1 MKSNKTKSAMTAL
14 VVAAM
19 LCSAAMPIR
28 AAEAQW
34 VNNNGTWSYVKED
47 GSIAKGW
54 IKDNNCWYAFDDNGA
69 MRTGWI
75 ASNEHWYFMGESG
88 VMQADAWVED
98 NGARYYIKGTGVM
111 AKDYVKDGYELTVD
125 GKAIPLAESKSV
137 VLTDPE
143 ALEGEVIEGNLYVDV
158 TTAKA
163 LELKG
168 VTVKG
173 KLVVIGDNK
182 TAGKLTITDSKIEA
196 ISTQTRN
203 TEVVLS
209 GETEVKTIVLE
220 ETAAVTPDKNFKGEV
235 EKIEVQST
243 TKGEVVIEVPA
254 QEVSTRTYASVD
266 IQAPVESLEVK
277 TDTQIKVN
285 ADVKNVVVTES
296 AKDTKVE
303 VSKGST
309 VGTITAD
316 APVKIEGSGTINKVE
331 ANVDGVEA
339 GKDTVIKDVETGKDV
354 EQAPEVNKPSTGG
367 SSGGSSTSSYTV
379 KYAVD
384 GSISFDVPAA
394 VTVTSGSTIT
404 EPAKP
409 ADAPEGYSYKWV
421 TSDGKPFDFSSKIRN
436 SMTLTLIL
444 TNNDF
449 AGGNGSESFPYLV
462 ADVNQFYALENLNV
476 INDSSKTYHF
486 KQLNDFT
493 LDRSITTHYNL
504 SYDGGGHKIIA
515 CTGDRI
521 LALFVGYDSKGK
533 TKSTGAIE
541 IFNVELVSNKTV
553 GLSIISD
560 PWYIDEINLHDIK
573 CSIDGDILNINKTNY
588 AFLVAGAIYDD
599 RETPATPQKITINN
613 CDIVGS
619 VVTNQT
625 NAGGFVGAYYPY
637 DNDKDIVGVNYQK
650 SPLLKIS
657 NSSFNGD
664 ITANAFAGLI
674 YGNPTYY
681 QYFKKGNYDE
691 SEINKLIVVDHVVF
705 NGKVTANYANLFA
718 FSDSEAQ
725 KPIWNVTY
733 KDAITG
739 NYNFINR
746 TNQIASDEVKAYLL
760 DSGDF
765 AFTTNNT
772 NNYTYQLV
780 FSVNEIV
787 ISTGEGTE
795 EGKFVSNGRKIF
807 LDVSKAEDTGSLTE
821 ITEVKAI
828 DSSRLSDLS
837 LEAPSSYDKYC
848 ENWPVAIIVD
858 GGKVYIV
865 FEKNNTFESVDS
877 SVVTSLYAYNGNA
890 LVGTKNIK

>member
-111 AKDYVKDGYELTVD
+111 AKDYVKDGYELTED

-143 ALEGEVIEGNLYVDV
+143 AIEGEVIEGNLYVDV

-182 TAGKLTITDSKIEA
+182 TAGKLTITDSKIES

-243 TKGEVVIEVPA
+243 TKGEIVIEVPA

-303 VSKGST
+303 VSKGNT

-354 EQAPEVNKPSTGG
+354 EKAPEVNKPSTGG
-367 SSGGSSTSSYTV
+367 SSSGGS
-379 KYAVD
+379 
-384 GSISFDVPAA
+384 
-394 VTVTSGSTIT
+394 TVTSTTYEVSDEATLLDALSKAATRDTIKLKNNLTVSTNTIALAYENDQVKSTIT
-404 EPAKP
+404 IDLNDKTLNLTGNTTIAYANKTLIIKNGKIEANDYGEDGTNAVFNPLKA
-409 ADAPEGYSYKWV
+409 ATV
-421 TSDGKPFDFSSKIRN
+421 TLDNVEMATNGSALFPQGNAASVTVNNSKITAGVYAVGTN
-436 SMTLTLIL
+436 AGADDNYGVQITVTDSYLYSTGWK
-444 TNNDF
+444 NNDKDDCTVMINVGGDLTIKNSYIEGDRQALVVR
-449 AGGNGSESFPYLV
+449 AGT
-462 ADVNQFYALENLNV
+462 ADVINSTIVFTGNWGESTSNNNNQFYGEAWGGGNNLPSAPVVIGSRSGANVYKAAASLTLTNCTINGSNEVTISGQPTNVQIYMYGREAYKATLTITDQKSYDVVQGETTYTTVNGLPEVNVPEDPKNENT
-476 INDSSKTYHF
+476 DSST
-486 KQLNDFT
+486 QEPIEGT
-493 LDRSITTHYNL
+493 
-504 SYDGGGHKIIA
+504 
-515 CTGDRI
+515 
-521 LALFVGYDSKGK
+521 DS
-533 TKSTGAIE
+533 TDT
-541 IFNVELVSNKTV
+541 
-553 GLSIISD
+553 
-560 PWYIDEINLHDIK
+560 
-573 CSIDGDILNINKTNY
+573 
-588 AFLVAGAIYDD
+588 
-599 RETPATPQKITINN
+599 ET
-613 CDIVGS
+613 
-619 VVTNQT
+619 
-625 NAGGFVGAYYPY
+625 
-637 DNDKDIVGVNYQK
+637 
-650 SPLLKIS
+650 
-657 NSSFNGD
+657 
-664 ITANAFAGLI
+664 
-674 YGNPTYY
+674 
-681 QYFKKGNYDE
+681 
-691 SEINKLIVVDHVVF
+691 
-705 NGKVTANYANLFA
+705 
-718 FSDSEAQ
+718 SDS
-725 KPIWNVTY
+725 
-733 KDAITG
+733 
-739 NYNFINR
+739 
-746 TNQIASDEVKAYLL
+746 NQSD
-760 DSGDF
+760 
-765 AFTTNNT
+765 N
-772 NNYTYQLV
+772 
-780 FSVNEIV
+780 
-787 ISTGEGTE
+787 GTE
-795 EGKFVSNGRKIF
+795 Q
-807 LDVSKAEDTGSLTE
+807 E
-821 ITEVKAI
+821 IE
-828 DSSRLSDLS
+828 
-837 LEAPSSYDKYC
+837 PSV
-848 ENWPVAIIVD
+848 E
-858 GGKVYIV
+858 
-865 FEKNNTFESVDS
+865 
-877 SVVTSLYAYNGNA
+877 
-890 LVGTKNIK
+890 

>member
-54 IKDNNCWYAFDDNGA
+54 IKDGDCWYAFDDNGA

-111 AKDYVKDGYELTVD
+111 AKDYVKDGYELTED

-143 ALEGEVIEGNLYVDV
+143 AIEGEVIEGNLYVDV

-173 KLVVIGDNK
+173 KLVVIGDNQ
-182 TAGKLTITDSKIEA
+182 TAGKLTITDSKIES

-243 TKGEVVIEVPA
+243 TKGEIVIEVPA

-303 VSKGST
+303 VSKGNT

-449 AGGNGSESFPYLV
+449 AGGNGSEQFPYLIENHEQITKIGDHFSTKDSYNYKLISDITIPAGHIQMSNFTGV
-462 ADVNQFYALENLNV
+462 FDGDNHTITLPDSDSVIKDAKGGIAYSWFASSSYGDATFKNFTLEHGSQGILSLLETANMNIINSSDGKVYESV
-476 INDSSKTYHF
+476 INENTILFDS
-486 KQLNDFT
+486 
-493 LDRSITTHYNL
+493 
-504 SYDGGGHKIIA
+504 
-515 CTGDRI
+515 
-521 LALFVGYDSKGK
+521 
-533 TKSTGAIE
+533 
-541 IFNVELVSNKTV
+541 
-553 GLSIISD
+553 
-560 PWYIDEINLHDIK
+560 
-573 CSIDGDILNINKTNY
+573 
-588 AFLVAGAIYDD
+588 
-599 RETPATPQKITINN
+599 ITINSKDNKVVEVTANDNNEAPLITFSGVLNTVFNDVENNLSVKRTSGNVYVSFYVGGYVQTKLGDIGLNRTKYLKFNN
-613 CDIVGS
+613 CVNHGNMDVTYASLYLGNGS
-619 VVTNQT
+619 QGDNLVIEVNDCTNTGVINGYQESEPFAAMGHGNLTADMKSLNDNLKDNNYTNVDEMNISYDETAKKYKFSKEDAVEYYVTYTAYARDDNGTVMISVELNNDDLSLTESKYGMLRMIAYT
-625 NAGGFVGAYYPY
+625 NDYSECEFTPLNSYGMEYYV
-637 DNDKDIVGVNYQK
+637 DTDKD
-650 SPLLKIS
+650 
-657 NSSFNGD
+657 
-664 ITANAFAGLI
+664 
-674 YGNPTYY
+674 
-681 QYFKKGNYDE
+681 
-691 SEINKLIVVDHVVF
+691 LIVVKLGIYADYDGIQLNSAARVTVTAIDS
-705 NGKVTANYANLFA
+705 NGKVIAIGTA
-718 FSDSEAQ
+718 
-725 KPIWNVTY
+725 K
-733 KDAITG
+733 
-739 NYNFINR
+739 
-746 TNQIASDEVKAYLL
+746 
-760 DSGDF
+760 
-765 AFTTNNT
+765 
-772 NNYTYQLV
+772 
-780 FSVNEIV
+780 
-787 ISTGEGTE
+787 
-795 EGKFVSNGRKIF
+795 
-807 LDVSKAEDTGSLTE
+807 
-821 ITEVKAI
+821 
-828 DSSRLSDLS
+828 
-837 LEAPSSYDKYC
+837 
-848 ENWPVAIIVD
+848 
-858 GGKVYIV
+858 
-865 FEKNNTFESVDS
+865 
-877 SVVTSLYAYNGNA
+877 
-890 LVGTKNIK
+890 

>member
-54 IKDNNCWYAFDDNGA
+54 IKDNDCWYAFDDNGA

-111 AKDYVKDGYELTVD
+111 AKDYVKDGYELTED

-143 ALEGEVIEGNLYVDV
+143 AIEGEVIEGNLYVDV

-220 ETAAVTPDKNFKGEV
+220 ETAAVTPDKSFKGEV
-235 EKIEVQST
+235 EKIEIQST
-243 TKGEVVIEVPA
+243 TKGEIVIEVPA

-309 VGTITAD
+309 VGTITAN
-316 APVKIEGSGTINKVE
+316 APVKIEGNGTINKVE

-354 EQAPEVNKPSTGG
+354 EKAPEVNKPSTGG
-367 SSGGSSTSSYTV
+367 STGGSGGGGGSTTPTKSETEKFKEAFDKELNGDFKANAENNGVTIKVNGTTIDGVMHNTDNKVWDFVKATILDSIVNVNKTYNGIHSVKITGDAGNTGDMAMSDLIAPTAQNLGIWGMALFNKASAEELFNLKLSDVDGKTYTVAFKIADNTIIEYTV
-379 KYAVD
+379 KLNSDKALEDTAKVNLQTKVKDAVD
-384 GSISFDVPAA
+384 ALGRDDLATATVDGQTIRTVFNDGETTIADFTGTGIFSILTTLKNGGVKSYTFDDTASTVIETPNYNNLLGVLKNYLNEQDTTTVLGKKVSDLTSKTVK
-394 VTVTSGSTIT
+394 VTV
-404 EPAKP
+404 A
-409 ADAPEGYSYKWV
+409 
-421 TSDGKPFDFSSKIRN
+421 
-436 SMTLTLIL
+436 
-444 TNNDF
+444 
-449 AGGNGSESFPYLV
+449 
-462 ADVNQFYALENLNV
+462 
-476 INDSSKTYHF
+476 
-486 KQLNDFT
+486 
-493 LDRSITTHYNL
+493 
-504 SYDGGGHKIIA
+504 
-515 CTGDRI
+515 
-521 LALFVGYDSKGK
+521 
-533 TKSTGAIE
+533 
-541 IFNVELVSNKTV
+541 
-553 GLSIISD
+553 
-560 PWYIDEINLHDIK
+560 
-573 CSIDGDILNINKTNY
+573 
-588 AFLVAGAIYDD
+588 
-599 RETPATPQKITINN
+599 
-613 CDIVGS
+613 
-619 VVTNQT
+619 
-625 NAGGFVGAYYPY
+625 
-637 DNDKDIVGVNYQK
+637 
-650 SPLLKIS
+650 
-657 NSSFNGD
+657 
-664 ITANAFAGLI
+664 
-674 YGNPTYY
+674 
-681 QYFKKGNYDE
+681 
-691 SEINKLIVVDHVVF
+691 
-705 NGKVTANYANLFA
+705 
-718 FSDSEAQ
+718 
-725 KPIWNVTY
+725 Y
-733 KDAITG
+733 KDANG
-739 NYNFINR
+739 
-746 TNQIASDEVKAYLL
+746 AEVNVEYT
-760 DSGDF
+760 
-765 AFTTNNT
+765 FT
-772 NNYTYQLV
+772 
-780 FSVNEIV
+780 FSVSENI
-787 ISTGEGTE
+787 
-795 EGKFVSNGRKIF
+795 
-807 LDVSKAEDTGSLTE
+807 ED
-821 ITEVKAI
+821 
-828 DSSRLSDLS
+828 
-837 LEAPSSYDKYC
+837 
-848 ENWPVAIIVD
+848 
-858 GGKVYIV
+858 
-865 FEKNNTFESVDS
+865 
-877 SVVTSLYAYNGNA
+877 
-890 LVGTKNIK
+890 

>member
-14 VVAAM
+14 VIAAM

-47 GSIAKGW
+47 GSKAKGW

-111 AKDYVKDGYELTVD
+111 AKDYVKDGYELTED

-143 ALEGEVIEGNLYVDV
+143 AIEGEVIEGNLYVDV

-173 KLVVIGDNK
+173 KLVVIGDNQ

-243 TKGEVVIEVPA
+243 TKGEIVIEVPA

-367 SSGGSSTSSYTV
+367 STGGSGGGGGSITPTKSETEKFKEAFDKELNGDFKANAENNGVTFTVENDPVHDCIVINGTV
-379 KYAVD
+379 KDTSKNLWNFTKETILDSIVRVD
-384 GSISFDVPAA
+384 LAYTNIQSVRISFNGNTTGDILMTDLRTISPENLEKWGKDLFKKDSKEELLKLTLADIVDSSSFA
-394 VTVTSGSTIT
+394 VQFTIANKEVVNYVIPLHEENLEKEAIENLKKKVAEAVGNVKTNDLATIT
-404 EPAKP
+404 MPDSVKIHTEFLSG
-409 ADAPEGYSYKWV
+409 ETTISQITG
-421 TSDGKPFDFSSKIRN
+421 TGIFSILT
-436 SMTLTLIL
+436 TLTDEGV
-444 TNNDF
+444 TGYTF
-449 AGGNGSESFPYLV
+449 
-462 ADVNQFYALENLNV
+462 
-476 INDSSKTYHF
+476 NDSSTTNITGTPTYEG
-486 KQLNDFT
+486 LLT
-493 LDRSITTHYNL
+493 LL
-504 SYDGGGHKIIA
+504 
-515 CTGDRI
+515 
-521 LALFVGYDSKGK
+521 
-533 TKSTGAIE
+533 
-541 IFNVELVSNKTV
+541 
-553 GLSIISD
+553 
-560 PWYIDEINLHDIK
+560 
-573 CSIDGDILNINKTNY
+573 TNY
-588 AFLVAGAIYDD
+588 LGEDALNQKVSALVNKNI
-599 RETPATPQKITINN
+599 
-613 CDIVGS
+613 
-619 VVTNQT
+619 VVTV
-625 NAGGFVGAYYPY
+625 A
-637 DNDKDIVGVNYQK
+637 
-650 SPLLKIS
+650 
-657 NSSFNGD
+657 
-664 ITANAFAGLI
+664 
-674 YGNPTYY
+674 
-681 QYFKKGNYDE
+681 
-691 SEINKLIVVDHVVF
+691 
-705 NGKVTANYANLFA
+705 
-718 FSDSEAQ
+718 
-725 KPIWNVTY
+725 Y
-733 KDAITG
+733 KDANG
-739 NYNFINR
+739 
-746 TNQIASDEVKAYLL
+746 AEVNVEYTFT
-760 DSGDF
+760 F
-765 AFTTNNT
+765 A
-772 NNYTYQLV
+772 
-780 FSVNEIV
+780 
-787 ISTGEGTE
+787 
-795 EGKFVSNGRKIF
+795 VSENI
-807 LDVSKAEDTGSLTE
+807 ED
-821 ITEVKAI
+821 
-828 DSSRLSDLS
+828 
-837 LEAPSSYDKYC
+837 
-848 ENWPVAIIVD
+848 
-858 GGKVYIV
+858 
-865 FEKNNTFESVDS
+865 
-877 SVVTSLYAYNGNA
+877 
-890 LVGTKNIK
+890 

>member
-14 VVAAM
+14 VIAAM

-111 AKDYVKDGYELTVD
+111 AKDYVKDGYELTED

-168 VTVKG
+168 ITVKG
-173 KLVVIGDNK
+173 KLVVIGDNQ

-296 AKDTKVE
+296 AKDTAIE

-309 VGTITAD
+309 VGTLTAD
-316 APVKIEGSGTINKVE
+316 APVSIDGKGTVNKVE

-354 EQAPEVNKPSTGG
+354 EKAPEVNKPSTGG
-367 SSGGSSTSSYTV
+367 SSSGGSGSVTPSYTTHTV
-379 KYAVD
+379 TDDGSLKTAIMDSKDNDHIVLQNDITLTLTKTGVDSVELGFYDQLLSDTSKKEIIIDLNGKTLTLSSVHYINNKGKTVSTKFSYINKSIVFKNGNITSKNKIDGSDSVFIVGKD
-384 GSISFDVPAA
+384 GSI
-394 VTVTSGSTIT
+394 
-404 EPAKP
+404 
-409 ADAPEGYSYKWV
+409 
-421 TSDGKPFDFSSKIRN
+421 
-436 SMTLTLIL
+436 
-444 TNNDF
+444 
-449 AGGNGSESFPYLV
+449 
-462 ADVNQFYALENLNV
+462 
-476 INDSSKTYHF
+476 
-486 KQLNDFT
+486 T
-493 LDRSITTHYNL
+493 LDNVKMDTNASAL
-504 SYDGGGHKIIA
+504 SPQGNA
-515 CTGDRI
+515 
-521 LALFVGYDSKGK
+521 SKVIVK
-533 TKSTGAIE
+533 NHS
-541 IFNVELVSNKTV
+541 
-553 GLSIISD
+553 
-560 PWYIDEINLHDIK
+560 EINA
-573 CSIDGDILNINKTNY
+573 GTY
-588 AFLVAGAIYDD
+588 A
-599 RETPATPQKITINN
+599 
-613 CDIVGS
+613 VG
-619 VVTNQT
+619 T
-625 NAGGFVGAYYPY
+625 NAG
-637 DNDKDIVGVNYQK
+637 
-650 SPLLKIS
+650 
-657 NSSFNGD
+657 
-664 ITANAFAGLI
+664 
-674 YGNPTYY
+674 
-681 QYFKKGNYDE
+681 
-691 SEINKLIVVDHVVF
+691 SED
-705 NGKVTANYANLFA
+705 
-718 FSDSEAQ
+718 
-725 KPIWNVTY
+725 
-733 KDAITG
+733 
-739 NYNFINR
+739 NYNFEILIEDSILKTTGNNGTDTEDAKDNDDATVLINVPGSLIIKNSELYGNR
-746 TNQIASDEVKAYLL
+746 QTLVVRAGNATVTNTKIHYTDAFGKDKDYLTGNWGGGNELPCAPIVVGDRFGSDTYKSDSVLTL
-760 DSGDF
+760 DYVTITGEHTQKLSAD
-765 AFTTNNT
+765 TENI
-772 NNYTYQLV
+772 QLV
-780 FSVNEIV
+780 QIYVYGRNGHSAILNVNDGCDFVASKVLVGPEHTDITGLTDYSKIDTNSKI
-787 ISTGEGTE
+787 ISEHE
-795 EGKFVSNGRKIF
+795 EETNDSTN
-807 LDVSKAEDTGSLTE
+807 GSLPEDVDNIENTDESNTE
-821 ITEVKAI
+821 DNTVNDSTTSNNEEEKEEEVPTAPATE
-828 DSSRLSDLS
+828 
-837 LEAPSSYDKYC
+837 
-848 ENWPVAIIVD
+848 
-858 GGKVYIV
+858 
-865 FEKNNTFESVDS
+865 
-877 SVVTSLYAYNGNA
+877 
-890 LVGTKNIK
+890 

>member
-14 VVAAM
+14 VIAAM

-54 IKDNNCWYAFDDNGA
+54 IKDGDCWYAFDDNGA

-98 NGARYYIKGTGVM
+98 SGARYYIKGTGVM
-111 AKDYVKDGYELTVD
+111 AKDYVKDGYELTED

-143 ALEGEVIEGNLYVDV
+143 AIEGEVIEGNLYVDV

-173 KLVVIGDNK
+173 KLVIIGDNK

-209 GETEVKTIVLE
+209 GETEVNTIVLE

-243 TKGEVVIEVPA
+243 TKGEIVIEVPA

-296 AKDTKVE
+296 AKDTAIE

-309 VGTITAD
+309 VGTLTAD
-316 APVKIEGSGTINKVE
+316 APVSIDGKGTVNKVE

-462 ADVNQFYALENLNV
+462 TNADQFYALENLTN
-476 INDSSKTYHF
+476 SSKTYHF

-493 LDRSITTHYNL
+493 LDRSITTHYDL

-515 CTGDRI
+515 CEKKGI
-521 LALFVGYDSKGK
+521 LNLFVGLVPYEEAES
-533 TKSTGAIE
+533 TTGAIE
-541 IFNVELVSNKTV
+541 VFNVELVSNKTV

-560 PWYIDEINLHDIK
+560 PFYIDEINLHDIK
-573 CSIDGDILNINKTNY
+573 CSVDGDILNIDIPNY
-588 AFLVAGAIYDD
+588 AFLITGTIYDY
-599 RETPATPQKITINN
+599 RETWTAPQKITINN

-619 VVTNQT
+619 VVTGST
-625 NAGGFVGAYYPY
+625 NAAGFVGAYYPY
-637 DNDKDIVGVNYQK
+637 DNDGTIPNYEK

-657 NSSFNGD
+657 NSTFNGD
-664 ITANAFAGLI
+664 ITATSFAGLI

-681 QYFKKGNYDE
+681 QYFKKGTDKYDE
-691 SEINKLIVVDHVVF
+691 SKINELIIVDNVVF

-718 FSDSEAQ
+718 TSETQ
-725 KPIWNVTY
+725 NPIWNDTY
-733 KDAITG
+733 KNEIKGSYDL
-739 NYNFINR
+739 INR
-746 TNQIASDEVKAYLL
+746 TNQIASDEVKVYLPT
-760 DSGDF
+760 DGEDF
-765 AFTTNNT
+765 TFTTDNA

-787 ISTGEGTE
+787 ISTGGGTE
-795 EGKFVSNGRKIF
+795 EGKLVSNGRKIF
-807 LDVSKAEDTGSLTE
+807 LDVSKAENASTLTE
-821 ITEVKAI
+821 VKVVKAI
-828 DSSRLSDLS
+828 DSTRLNDLG

-848 ENWPVAIIVD
+848 ENWPVAIVVKD
-858 GGKVYIV
+858 NTVYII
-865 FEKNNTFESVDS
+865 FEKNDTFESVDS
-877 SVVTSLYAYNGNA
+877 SVVTSLYAYDGNA

>member
-54 IKDNNCWYAFDDNGA
+54 IKDGDCWYAFDDNGA

-137 VLTDPE
+137 VLTAPE

-243 TKGEVVIEVPA
+243 TKGEIVIEVPA
-254 QEVSTRTYASVD
+254 QEVTTRTYASVD

-285 ADVKNVVVTES
+285 ADVKNVIVTES
-296 AKDTKVE
+296 AKDTAIE

-309 VGTITAD
+309 VGTLTAD
-316 APVKIEGSGTINKVE
+316 APVSIDGKGTVNKVE

-367 SSGGSSTSSYTV
+367 SSSGGS
-379 KYAVD
+379 
-384 GSISFDVPAA
+384 
-394 VTVTSGSTIT
+394 TVTSTTYEVSDEATLLDALSKAATRDTIKLKNNLTVSTNTIALAYENDQVKSTIT
-404 EPAKP
+404 IDLNDKTLNLTGNTTIAYANK
-409 ADAPEGYSYKWV
+409 
-421 TSDGKPFDFSSKIRN
+421 
-436 SMTLTLIL
+436 TLTIKNGKIEANDYGEDG
-444 TNNDF
+444 TNAVFNPLKAATITLDNVTMTT
-449 AGGNGSESFPYLV
+449 NGSALYPRGDAANVIVKTSTITAGVYAIGTNAGADDNYGVQITVTDSHLSSTGWKNKDNDDCTVMINVAGKLTIEDSTITGNRQALV
-462 ADVNQFYALENLNV
+462 VRAGTADVINSTIAFTGNWGESASNNNNQFYGEAWGGGNNLPSAPVVIGSRSGANVYKAAASLTLTNCTINGSNEVTISGQPTNVQIYMYGREAYKATLTITDQKSYDVVQGEKTYTTVNGLPEVNVPEVTPEPEGPKDENT
-476 INDSSKTYHF
+476 DSST
-486 KQLNDFT
+486 QEST
-493 LDRSITTHYNL
+493 EGT
-504 SYDGGGHKIIA
+504 
-515 CTGDRI
+515 
-521 LALFVGYDSKGK
+521 DS
-533 TKSTGAIE
+533 TDT
-541 IFNVELVSNKTV
+541 
-553 GLSIISD
+553 
-560 PWYIDEINLHDIK
+560 
-573 CSIDGDILNINKTNY
+573 
-588 AFLVAGAIYDD
+588 
-599 RETPATPQKITINN
+599 ET
-613 CDIVGS
+613 
-619 VVTNQT
+619 
-625 NAGGFVGAYYPY
+625 
-637 DNDKDIVGVNYQK
+637 
-650 SPLLKIS
+650 
-657 NSSFNGD
+657 
-664 ITANAFAGLI
+664 
-674 YGNPTYY
+674 
-681 QYFKKGNYDE
+681 
-691 SEINKLIVVDHVVF
+691 
-705 NGKVTANYANLFA
+705 
-718 FSDSEAQ
+718 SDS
-725 KPIWNVTY
+725 
-733 KDAITG
+733 
-739 NYNFINR
+739 
-746 TNQIASDEVKAYLL
+746 NQSD
-760 DSGDF
+760 
-765 AFTTNNT
+765 N
-772 NNYTYQLV
+772 
-780 FSVNEIV
+780 
-787 ISTGEGTE
+787 GTE
-795 EGKFVSNGRKIF
+795 Q
-807 LDVSKAEDTGSLTE
+807 E
-821 ITEVKAI
+821 IE
-828 DSSRLSDLS
+828 
-837 LEAPSSYDKYC
+837 PSV
-848 ENWPVAIIVD
+848 E
-858 GGKVYIV
+858 
-865 FEKNNTFESVDS
+865 
-877 SVVTSLYAYNGNA
+877 
-890 LVGTKNIK
+890 